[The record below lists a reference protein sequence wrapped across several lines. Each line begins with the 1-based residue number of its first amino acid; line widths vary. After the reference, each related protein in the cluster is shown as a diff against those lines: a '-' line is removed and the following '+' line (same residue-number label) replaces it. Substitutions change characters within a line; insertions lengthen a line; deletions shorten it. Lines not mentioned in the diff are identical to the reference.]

1 MYGPRYVWVL
11 LERYDEHWWLSDMG
25 DIGCSTAELSEAVAG
40 YWSVNSLSTIGAGQE
55 TTSGMV
61 RAFVAVAFVCCVPGI
76 HVVLS
81 KEKCYKE
88 IVI

>member
-40 YWSVNSLSTIGAGQE
+40 YWSVNSLSTIGAGQR

-61 RAFVAVAFVCCVPGI
+61 CDFVEV
-76 HVVLS
+76 
-81 KEKCYKE
+81 E
-88 IVI
+88 ILRCRTGN